1 MEPTA
6 LRSHAGPDAPGHVQP
21 KTEQRQ
27 ISRGIHR
34 PAGALQAIILVF
46 TTQLPIMGIISIVPI
61 IPMLMK
67 HFGSHPQV
75 ALLIP
80 LLITAPSLCI
90 ALLSPLA
97 GYLADRI
104 GRRRLLLI
112 AVLLFA
118 LFGFT
123 PFLLDDLSLIIASR
137 FCLGVCE
144 AFIMTIANTL
154 MGDMFQ
160 GQPRKKW
167 LAVQSAVGSVSA
179 TTLLFISGMLG
190 NFGWQGPF
198 TLYLLAVPVFLCLLM
213 FTWEPAPQT
222 AETIKTT
229 NHRFPVAAMLL
240 IAGVTLFCAVLYYV
254 EVLQIS
260 SVLSAAGLD
269 SPTRIGFASGIAGI
283 GVPIGA
289 LLFSLMS
296 RRSVRVHLLLTLSLF
311 AAGLYG
317 MGALP
322 GVAWV
327 VAAAFVAQIACG
339 VLIPALLTWCLGSLE
354 YQHRGKG
361 MGLWHTAFFLGQF
374 ISPFIISLLGLHLT
388 DGLRGAVSILGIVAL
403 IGALVTGTLNLR
415 RPRVHQPAS

>member
-6 LRSHAGPDAPGHVQP
+6 LQSPAGSDAPGHLQAHAQP
-21 KTEQRQ
+21 RSINHGVHRQ
-27 ISRGIHR
+27 
-34 PAGALQAIILVF
+34 AGALQAIILVF

-61 IPMLMK
+61 IPLLMK

-80 LLITAPSLCI
+80 LLIAAPSFCI
-90 ALLSPLA
+90 AVLSPLA
-97 GYLADRI
+97 GFLADRL
-104 GRRRLLLI
+104 GRRRLLLVAVCLF
-112 AVLLFA
+112 AVL
-118 LFGFT
+118 GFT
-123 PFLLDDLSLIIASR
+123 PFLLDDLVLIIASR
-137 FCLGVCE
+137 FGLGVCE

-154 MGDMFQ
+154 MGDLFQ

-179 TTLLFISGMLG
+179 TTLLFVSGMLG

-198 TLYLLAVPVFLCLLM
+198 ALYLLALPVFFGLLL
-213 FTWEPAPQT
+213 FTWEPAPQ
-222 AETIKTT
+222 AVEQATT
-229 NHRFPVAAMLL
+229 SNQRFPVAAMVG
-240 IAGVTLFCAVLYYV
+240 IGAVTLFCAVLYYV

-283 GVPIGA
+283 GVPVGA

-296 RRSVRVHLLLTLSLF
+296 RRSIRLHLLFTFSLF

-317 MGALP
+317 MGTLP

-327 VAAAFVAQIACG
+327 VAAAFVAQVACG

-361 MGLWHTAFFLGQF
+361 MGFWHTAFFLGQF
-374 ISPFIISLLGLHLT
+374 VSPFIISLLGFQVPG
-388 DGLRGAVSILGIVAL
+388 GLRGAVSALGVVAL
-403 IGALVTGTLNLR
+403 IAALITAVISAR
-415 RPRVHQPAS
+415 RATHHPAS

>member
-6 LRSHAGPDAPGHVQP
+6 LQSPGSDAPSQKQAQAQP
-21 KTEQRQ
+21 R
-27 ISRGIHR
+27 SMDRGIR
-34 PAGALQAIILVF
+34 REAGALQAIILVF

-61 IPMLMK
+61 IPLLMK
-67 HFGSHPQV
+67 HFASHPQV

-80 LLITAPSLCI
+80 LLIAAPSLCI
-90 ALLSPLA
+90 AVLSPLA
-97 GYLADRI
+97 GYLADRL
-104 GRRRLLLI
+104 GRRRLLL
-112 AVLLFA
+112 VSVCSFA
-118 LFGFT
+118 LLGFM
-123 PFLLDDLSLIIASR
+123 PFLLDNLVAIIASR
-137 FCLGVCE
+137 FGLGVCE

-154 MGDMFQ
+154 MGDLFQ

-179 TTLLFISGMLG
+179 TTLLFVSGMLG

-198 TLYLLAVPVFLCLLM
+198 ALYLLALPVFLCLSL
-213 FTWEPAPQT
+213 FTWEPAPQV
-222 AETIKTT
+222 AEQATT
-229 NHRFPVAAMLL
+229 PYHRFPVAAMVG
-240 IAGVTLFCAVLYYV
+240 IGAVTLFCAVLYYV

-283 GVPIGA
+283 GVPVGA

-296 RRSVRVHLLLTLSLF
+296 RRSIRLHLLFTFSLF

-322 GVAWV
+322 GIAWV
-327 VAAAFVAQIACG
+327 VAAAFVAQVACG

-361 MGLWHTAFFLGQF
+361 MGFWHTAFFLGQF
-374 ISPFIISLLGLHLT
+374 VSPFIISLLGFQVPG
-388 DGLRGAVSILGIVAL
+388 GLRGAVSALGIVAL
-403 IGALVTGTLNLR
+403 IAALLTAVTSVR
-415 RPRVHQPAS
+415 RATRHPAF